1 MEQIFSYTRADASGR
16 AYHYVKVFRVGGEWF
31 AGYGTGNDGWAYHDL
46 GFQDPDMARV
56 MIPEEAAE
64 KIRAVLEDVSLC
76 VLEDVS
82 VINGSTRLRGC
93 RQTFE
98 FDNRG
103 RHVKAYGSDLQAC
116 GDAEHCPQA
125 WFLACALEKVR
136 KILVPL
142 GVPRKCFRL

>member
-1 MEQIFSYTRADASGR
+1 MVLCSGSACAARALGVQDLSQNGYLFTGR
-16 AYHYVKVFRVGGEWF
+16 W
-31 AGYGTGNDGWAYHDL
+31 
-46 GFQDPDMARV
+46 
-56 MIPEEAAE
+56 PEPVSAAQAAE